1 MSGSLDLGAV
11 GRTLQRLV
19 ERDGRPLLLR
29 DEATGLD
36 HRLPVALVA
45 APDGLMPNF
54 LAAANVVWRAA
65 TGRHL
70 GIEQELDPD
79 ALLGYRV
86 KGIRGEPFSVVIL
99 SAMEAI
105 ERTGTPSALPVTD
118 FAKLWQQLRP
128 LGTMGG
134 RDVTPSGT
142 QGPAP

>member
-1 MSGSLDLGAV
+1 MSEALDLGAV

-36 HRLPVALVA
+36 HRLPAALVA
-45 APDGLMPNF
+45 ASDGLMPNF

-70 GIEQELDPD
+70 GIEQEHDPD

-86 KGIRGEPFSVVIL
+86 KGIRGAPFSVVML

-105 ERTGTPSALPVTD
+105 ERTGSPSALPVSD

-128 LGTMGG
+128 FGVTDG
-134 RDVTPSGT
+134 REANPSRP
-142 QGPAP
+142 QGPTP

>member
-1 MSGSLDLGAV
+1 MSGSLNLGAV

-36 HRLPVALVA
+36 HRLPIALVA

-70 GIEQELDPD
+70 GIEQEHDPD
-79 ALLGYRV
+79 QRQADERLVL
-86 KGIRGEPFSVVIL
+86 EPGAGRNTGHAQQQTVPG
-99 SAMEAI
+99 SATRCSWI
-105 ERTGTPSALPVTD
+105 VSERSAV
-118 FAKLWQQLRP
+118 AR
-128 LGTMGG
+128 
-134 RDVTPSGT
+134 
-142 QGPAP
+142 